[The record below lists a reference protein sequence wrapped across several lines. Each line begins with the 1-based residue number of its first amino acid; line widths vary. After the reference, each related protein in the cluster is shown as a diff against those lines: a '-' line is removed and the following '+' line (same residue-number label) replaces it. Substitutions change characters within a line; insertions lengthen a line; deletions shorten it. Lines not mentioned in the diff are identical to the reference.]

1 MEVDCVG
8 QVNLENRAQDCEEDQ
23 YRQSCQSDPEA
34 NARSRS
40 CAYAGY
46 QPACYRSGDGR
57 PQYWENGGEQYHPC
71 YYQQDFRESYL
82 NIRRH
87 LLLATDA
94 VAIRVE
100 IVSVGWNNFELPV
113 FNIVAI

>member
-1 MEVDCVG
+1 MEVDGVG
-8 QVNLENRAQDCEEDQ
+8 QFNFENRAQDCEEGQ

-34 NARSRS
+34 SARSLP
-40 CAYAGY
+40 CAYPGY

-57 PQYWENGGEQYHPC
+57 PQYWEGGGEQYHPC
-71 YYQQDFRESYL
+71 YYQQDFREFYV

-94 VAIRVE
+94 V
-100 IVSVGWNNFELPV
+100 SV
-113 FNIVAI
+113 